1 MASNT
6 VNVVVVRKRDVK
18 VTANATAG
26 VLDSTNPV
34 AVKNNPTL
42 LLGGGGVDKLVRLKD
57 VDAGVKLQG
66 DTLVYHEDTK
76 LFTVEPLN
84 LNYVVGGV
92 DGGTF

>member
-6 VNVVVVRKRDVK
+6 VNVVVIRKRDVK
-18 VTANATAG
+18 ITANATAG

-42 LLGGGGVDKLVRLKD
+42 LLGGGGVDKIVRLRD
-57 VDAGVKLQG
+57 VDSTEKLQG
-66 DTLVYHEDTK
+66 HTLVYHEDTK
-76 LFTVEPLN
+76 LFTVESLS

-92 DGGTF
+92 DGGSF